1 MIPIVL
7 KTAFLLQD
15 IFVLPYAL
23 QAIRKLRATDDVTAQ
38 LIADSIR
45 DAFGGSP
52 SEQEAIFITQI
63 EERRALMNSSNEV
76 LEITDFGAGAQSP
89 NGSIAQRTLGEVSL
103 SSSKPKRWCLLLFYL
118 IERLMPQRCLEFG
131 TCVGI
136 STLYQSAALTLNG
149 QGTIITMEGSQTL
162 AAIAQQNFQ
171 KMHCSNI
178 ISVVGPF
185 QKVLPSVVEQYQPF
199 DLVFIDGHHEG
210 TATLNYFEY
219 LLPSLSR
226 NAIVVFDDI
235 HWSASMKNAWKSIVH
250 HTRVKHAVDL
260 YQLGIVIVS

>member
-1 MIPIVL
+1 MNPIVL
-7 KTAFLLQD
+7 KTAFFLQD
-15 IFVLPYAL
+15 LFVRPYVL
-23 QAIRKLRATDDVTAQ
+23 QAISKLRATGDDTAQ
-38 LIADSIR
+38 LVAESIR
-45 DAFGGSP
+45 DAFSASP

-89 NGSIAQRTLGEVSL
+89 NGSVVRRTLGEVSL
-103 SSSKPKRWCLLLFYL
+103 SSSKPERWCLLLFYL

-171 KMHCSNI
+171 AMYCSNI
-178 ISVVGPF
+178 VTVVGPF

-210 TATLNYFEY
+210 KATLNYFER

-226 NAIVVFDDI
+226 NAVVVFDDI
-235 HWSASMKNAWKSIVH
+235 HWSATMKNAWKNLVNH
-250 HTRVKHAVDL
+250 RRVKHAVDL